1 MKRIVKDFHIIA
13 WPVFI
18 LVMAAFVLGM
28 ASDPAQEELKDRELY
43 CRMVKD
49 QKWPDYRHTYK
60 DECGG
65 KNPPKFTKYQLTD

>member
-1 MKRIVKDFHIIA
+1 MNNQMLLVIAILMFIVGLTIAGGDKKD
-13 WPVFI
+13 
-18 LVMAAFVLGM
+18 
-28 ASDPAQEELKDRELY
+28 ELKDREMY
-43 CRMVKD
+43 CSMVKD